1 MADYKDIITGTIA
14 SLMDKVKGVAESGAV
29 RNVYEQGASKAKSY
43 GQFAK
48 YAFEVN
54 GDKEEL
60 KRVFCEIGKL
70 YFDQAKDAP
79 GEFYAPLFEQANEI
93 LQRIAE
99 KEEYIKAVKSEYAAA
114 HQDGIDVEVCDFE
127 EVVSATEEDGVT
139 VEVTS
144 EETEEKTEE

>member
-1 MADYKDIITGTIA
+1 MADYKDIINGTIA
-14 SLMDKVKGVAESGAV
+14 SIMDKVKGVADSGAV

-43 GQFAK
+43 GQLAR

-79 GEFYAPLFEQANEI
+79 DEFFAPLFEQAKVI
-93 LQRIAE
+93 TQRIAE
-99 KEEYIKAVKSEYAAA
+99 KEEYIKAVKSEFAAPA
-114 HQDGIDVEVCDFE
+114 AEADIDVEVCDFE

-139 VEVTS
+139 VEVTT
-144 EETEEKTEE
+144 EQTEE